1 MVSNG
6 QNLVNVVKECPPKWW
21 QKLTP
26 LIILMCPASFQLLIT
41 PGPKQY
47 ADIFEYFQAKK
58 NATSLWLHICTNGL
72 QIQVKRHFNS
82 IGVAFT

>member
-1 MVSNG
+1 MAKTN
-6 QNLVNVVKECPPKWW
+6 
-21 QKLTP
+21 TP
-26 LIILMCPASFQLLIT
+26 HYLDVLCQAPT
-41 PGPKQY
+41 TGPKQY

-72 QIQVKRHFNS
+72 QIQAKRHFNS